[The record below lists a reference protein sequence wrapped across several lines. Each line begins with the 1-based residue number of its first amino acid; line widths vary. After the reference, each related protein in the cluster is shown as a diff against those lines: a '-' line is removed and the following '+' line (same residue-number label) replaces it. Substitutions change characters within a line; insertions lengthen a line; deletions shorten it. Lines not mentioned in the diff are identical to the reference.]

1 LSGFKYVDAN
11 NNGTKDPG
19 EPPIQGVKITLTGQ
33 NDLGNSITL
42 VAFTDAN
49 GFYSFDTAQFPE
61 LRPSATG
68 YTLTETPPINFII
81 GKPAVGT
88 FNGIT
93 VGTIMSNTV
102 ITNIVVDAKIGLHG
116 INYDFGELGLTPPFV
131 SKRSLLFPAQ
141 PVVLTAVY
149 ETPVTTAAKVQTA
162 TVKAPAPKKV
172 TLAVKKPAPKKVVTP
187 VKKVAAKVV
196 AKIPIVITAK
206 KKK

>member
-1 LSGFKYVDAN
+1 
-11 NNGTKDPG
+11 
-19 EPPIQGVKITLTGQ
+19 
-33 NDLGNSITL
+33 

-49 GFYSFDTAQFPE
+49 GFYSFDTAQFPD

-102 ITNIVVDAKIGLHG
+102 ITNIVVDGSTGLHG

-131 SKRSLLFPAQ
+131 SKRALLFPAQ

-149 ETPVTTAAKVQTA
+149 ETPVTTVAKVQTA
-162 TVKAPAPKKV
+162 AVKAPA
-172 TLAVKKPAPKKVVTP
+172 AKKVVAP
-187 VKKVAAKVV
+187 VKKVAAKVAV
-196 AKIPIVITAK
+196 PKIPIVTTAK
-206 KKK
+206 KKKKK